1 MKRRHYKKARTTKTR
16 AKNEKAKIGASL
28 TSENGWVLGSRSR
41 NGRRVSTNHGVN
53 PRRRGEQRE
62 KPRGERW
69 TDLGVLPI
77 LRANGGACE
86 TRMVGRKQEQAAKE
100 KNGYVVSVCG
110 SCERRNGEMVRRDE
124 GSRMEIDKE
133 MVRAS
138 KGFRAV
144 ARQCGKIRSCYQRA
158 RFII

>member
-1 MKRRHYKKARTTKTR
+1 MERRHYKNTRTTKAR
-16 AKNEKAKIGASL
+16 AKNGKAKIGASL

-77 LRANGGACE
+77 LRAHGGACE
-86 TRMVGRKQEQAAKE
+86 TRMGWTETRAGGKREERIRGQRMRKLRAQER
-100 KNGYVVSVCG
+100 GVSLSVSHSTFPRVLQKITACLLV
-110 SCERRNGEMVRRDE
+110 MVL
-124 GSRMEIDKE
+124 
-133 MVRAS
+133 
-138 KGFRAV
+138 
-144 ARQCGKIRSCYQRA
+144 
-158 RFII
+158 